1 MMRFSSYKTF
11 FKALSN
17 ETRFEIVKLL
27 KEKGHK
33 TVSEICKE
41 LRFEQSRVS
50 HNLQCLVA
58 CGFLNVKQHGKTR
71 IYSIDKNIARI
82 LDKIDRHMKKYGKR
96 FETCDILKGK
106 KTCKLVRT

>member
-1 MMRFSSYKTF
+1 MIEFSSYKIF

-27 KEKGHK
+27 KEKGPK

-41 LRFEQSRVS
+41 LGFEQSRVS

-58 CGFLNVKQHGKTR
+58 CGFLNVKQNGKTR
-71 IYSIDKNIARI
+71 VYSIEKSISRI
-82 LDKIDRHMKKYGKR
+82 LDEMDRHMKKYGKR
-96 FETCDILKGK
+96 LETCDILKGK
-106 KTCKLVRT
+106 KTCKWVRA